1 MAERARRV
9 RMATRSSPAAT
20 DGKSRVAGVEDLV
33 DLVEL
38 ELAELGAEASSSSVR
53 RPGPV
58 SVAGTLTR

>member
-1 MAERARRV
+1 
-9 RMATRSSPAAT
+9 MATRSSPAAT